1 MRGFLRQSPGTIAE
15 QGQVP
20 RKIYADLRAD
30 LERLR
35 GRLNDAYAPLEM
47 QREFRES
54 ARRTNEFFIIMP
66 CDTGCASF
74 LADIA
79 KPAAEAV
86 GLKPV
91 VVERS
96 EPEGAISEA
105 ILSGIRR
112 SVLVL
117 CDLTFARPNCYYE
130 AGYAIGAFR
139 RVILTCRDDHDPR
152 KSPKPPL
159 TVHFDVD
166 QLKITWWS
174 LENAQAAKAELESR
188 LKMLLEELGLQEPN
202 NKIKE

>member
-1 MRGFLRQSPGTIAE
+1 MQSRDKFPG
-15 QGQVP
+15 
-20 RKIYADLRAD
+20 RIYAEVRAD

-35 GRLNDAYAPLEM
+35 GRLSDAYAPLEM

-54 ARRTNEFFIIMP
+54 ARRTNELFIIMP
-66 CDTGCASF
+66 CHTECESF
-74 LADIA
+74 LTNIA
-79 KPAAEAV
+79 TPAAEAV

-117 CDLTFARPNCYYE
+117 CDLTFARPNSYYE
-130 AGYAIGAFR
+130 TGYAIGAFR

-174 LENAQAAKAELESR
+174 LENTQAAKAELEVR
-188 LKMLLEELGLQEPN
+188 LKMLIEELGLQNRTTESRSDG
-202 NKIKE
+202 